1 MNSYEKKQQILNNI
15 REQLEHSTPIPY
27 PDIENEGLVLFE
39 KLQPEALLPLFKA
52 QFEALGGVFVEL
64 DNYQDLTVVLKKLA
78 AKHQWS
84 EVTCSSK
91 ELFHFLVE
99 EHLDFIREPSTQAR
113 LATAPACITEC
124 EAAVA
129 RTGSFIF
136 SSHQNRGR
144 TATILYPNHL
154 VIVRKNQL
162 IQDLKDGFDLMN
174 QKYNKDFPSMINVT
188 TGPSRTADIEK
199 TLVTGIHGPQ
209 AIYCLFIHK

>member
-15 REQLEHSTPIPY
+15 REQLEQSTPIPY
-27 PDIENEGLVLFE
+27 PDIKNEELELFE
-39 KLQPEALLPLFKA
+39 KTESNALLSLFKV
-52 QFEALGGVFVEL
+52 QFEALGGVFIEL
-64 DNYQDLTVVLKKLA
+64 DNYQDLTIALKNLA
-78 AKHQWS
+78 MQHQWS
-84 EVTCSSK
+84 EVVCSSK

-99 EHLDFIREPSTQAR
+99 EHLDFIREPSTLAR

-124 EAAVA
+124 EAAIA

-136 SSHQNRGR
+136 SSQQNRGR

-162 IQDLKDGFDLMN
+162 LQDFKDGFNLMN
-174 QKYNKDFPSMINVT
+174 QKYSKDFPSMVNVT